1 MGVRHYFCL
10 PARPEAAANRLS
22 KKTLIDSQPFH
33 TTGAAEALLGSGMG
47 GRAILFCLLGL
58 LLTAVITM
66 MIAPQAVTWA
76 LSLIL

>member
-1 MGVRHYFCL
+1 
-10 PARPEAAANRLS
+10 
-22 KKTLIDSQPFH
+22 
-33 TTGAAEALLGSGMG
+33 MG

-76 LSLIL
+76 LSLIQ